1 MAFCRE
7 STADLTVIEITL
19 PTGEIRT
26 VEIEPGQAYGRGKFQ
41 STTLCIGVME
51 NLFKDKEINTFLDVG
66 SGTGILSICASLLG
80 AEKVTAIDVDPVA
93 VKETKN
99 NAKRNGVI
107 DKLEIVYDSIGG
119 ARNKY
124 DLVVANLGNTQILN
138 LSEGLKTKIG
148 QNGYLLLSGIWESHQ
163 REVVYEQFKELN
175 LIQDF
180 REGGWIA
187 LLFGRQ

>member
-51 NLFKDKEINTFLDVG
+51 NLFKDKKINTFLDVG

-80 AEKVTAIDVDPVA
+80 AENVTAIDVDPVA
-93 VKETKN
+93 VEETRN

-119 ARNKY
+119 ARDKY

-138 LSEGLKTKIG
+138 LSDGLKTKIR